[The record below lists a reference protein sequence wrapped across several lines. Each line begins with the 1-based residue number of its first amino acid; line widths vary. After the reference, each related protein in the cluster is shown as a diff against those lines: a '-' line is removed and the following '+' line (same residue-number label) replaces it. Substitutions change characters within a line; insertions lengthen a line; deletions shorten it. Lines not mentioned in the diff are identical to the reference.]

1 MAIVIDEP
9 VKVAAVFSRG
19 TIRPVWFAWNGRQ
32 VRIKE
37 TTFIWTTFE
46 GSSTVH
52 HFSVSDGKRL
62 YEICFQ
68 SDNLHWRLAR
78 AEEGTV

>member
-46 GSSTVH
+46 GSATVR
-52 HFSVSDGKRL
+52 HFSVSDGKGL
-62 YEICFQ
+62 YEITFNKE
-68 SDNLHWRLAR
+68 NLVWRIAST
-78 AEEGTV
+78 ESS

>member
-1 MAIVIDEP
+1 MSMVIDEP
-9 VKVAAVFSRG
+9 VKVGAVFSRG

-46 GSSTVH
+46 GSATIL
-52 HFSVSDGKRL
+52 HFAVTDGKGL
-62 YEICFQ
+62 YELCYNADA
-68 SDNLHWRLAR
+68 SLWKLAHSECE
-78 AEEGTV
+78 A

>member
-32 VRIKE
+32 VRITE

-46 GSSTVH
+46 RSSTVC
-52 HFSVSDGKRL
+52 HFSVSDGKGL
-62 YEICFQ
+62 YEITFNKE
-68 SDNLHWRLAR
+68 NLGWRIAST
-78 AEEGTV
+78 ESS

>member
-19 TIRPVWFAWNGRQ
+19 TIRPVWFEWNGRQ

-46 GSSTVH
+46 GSSTVR
-52 HFSVSDGKRL
+52 HFSVSDGKGL
-62 YEICFQ
+62 YEICYN
-68 SDNLHWRLAR
+68 SESLGWKLVH
-78 AEEGTV
+78 AECEV